1 VAEGK
6 AEFDRRGVPVLVISF
21 AEPKVL
27 APYQEKRRWPF
38 ALFAD
43 PERQAYR
50 AFALKS
56 FSRFRVFSPATLL
69 RYFQLLR
76 NGMKQSPYG
85 GEDIFQGG
93 GDFLVD
99 RSGNT
104 LFAHRSRNPAD
115 RPRPETLLREIDR
128 AINSR

>member
-1 VAEGK
+1 
-6 AEFDRRGVPVLVISF
+6 
-21 AEPKVL
+21 
-27 APYQEKRRWPF
+27 
-38 ALFAD
+38 
-43 PERQAYR
+43 
-50 AFALKS
+50 
-56 FSRFRVFSPATLL
+56 LL

-99 RSGNT
+99 RSGNI

-128 AINSR
+128 AINAR

>member
-1 VAEGK
+1 M
-6 AEFDRRGVPVLVISF
+6 LVISF

-27 APYQEKRRWPF
+27 APYQEKRSWPF

-43 PERQAYR
+43 PERKAYR
-50 AFALKS
+50 AFALKR

-76 NGMKQSPYG
+76 NGMNQPRYG

-99 RSGNT
+99 RSGNI
-104 LFAHRSRNPAD
+104 LFAHRSRHPAD
-115 RPRPETLLREIDR
+115 RPTAEGLLREIDR
-128 AINSR
+128 AISAR